1 MSDLVWKSATELA
14 RAIAAREISPV
25 DVVQAHLDR
34 IAALDGKLKAYL
46 TLTAEAALERAK
58 AAEAAVMSGEPLG
71 RLHGV
76 PVGFKD
82 LYWTKGVKTT
92 GGSRILAGWVPD
104 EDATAV
110 SRLAAAGAIALG
122 KLNMHEFAYGPEG
135 LNPHYGNPWN
145 PWDHNTHRICG
156 GSSSG
161 SGAAVAAGLCAG
173 ALGSDTGGSIRIP
186 SALCGI
192 SGIKPTYGRVSR
204 AGVLP
209 LAWSLDHVGPMC
221 RSAADCALML
231 GAMAGYDPRDPTT
244 SVLPVPDYTG
254 ALTGQIKGLR
264 VGVLR
269 SFFLESTGMALRQ
282 AVEEA
287 VEVLEGLGATAH
299 EVNLETVGH
308 APAASHA
315 VLAPEAFAY
324 HEAWLKA
331 RPGDYGE
338 DVRQRL
344 RVGAFV
350 SGAEY
355 LKGQRARA
363 LIRGEVDGALA
374 KADVLVC
381 ATTPIVATAV
391 GQAEVTVE
399 HEKLPVRAS
408 LIRFTRPFNLTGHPA
423 ASIPC
428 GFTAAGLP
436 VGLQII
442 GRPFDEATVLRVAD
456 AYQRATDWHAR
467 RPPVDQPRPAGPEGA
482 AA

>member
-1 MSDLVWKSATELA
+1 VSDLVWKSVMDLA
-14 RAIAAREISPV
+14 RAIASKDVSPV
-25 DVVQAHLDR
+25 EVVQAHLDR

-46 TLTAEAALERAK
+46 TVMADAALERAR

-76 PVGFKD
+76 PVGLKD

-92 GGSRILAGWVPD
+92 GGSRILADWIPT
-104 EDATAV
+104 EDATVV
-110 SRLAAAGAIALG
+110 SRLAGAGAIALG
-122 KLNMHEFAYGPEG
+122 KLNMHEFAFGPEG
-135 LNPHYGNPWN
+135 LNPHYGTPWN
-145 PWDHNTHRICG
+145 PWDHSTHRICG

-161 SGAAVAAGLCAG
+161 AGAAVAAGLCPA

-186 SALCGI
+186 SALCGL
-192 SGIKPTYGRVSR
+192 SGVKPTYGRVSR

-221 RSAADCALML
+221 RTAADCALLL
-231 GAMAGYDPRDPTT
+231 GVMAGYDPRDPTT
-244 SVLPVPDYTG
+244 SVLPVPDYTA
-254 ALTGQIKGLR
+254 ALTGQVKGLR

-287 VEVLEGLGATAH
+287 VKVLEGLGATAH
-299 EVNLETVGH
+299 EVNLENAKH
-308 APAASHA
+308 APAASWA
-315 VLAPEAFAY
+315 VLSAEAYAY
-324 HEAWLKA
+324 HEAWLRQ
-331 RPGDYGE
+331 RPGDYGD
-338 DVRQRL
+338 DVRERL

-350 SGAEY
+350 SGADY
-355 LKGQRARA
+355 VRGQQARA
-363 LIRGEVDGALA
+363 VLRNEVDGALA

-381 ATTPIVATAV
+381 ATTPVVATAV
-391 GQAEVTVE
+391 GQSDVMVE
-399 HEKLPVRAS
+399 HEKLPVRTS
-408 LIRFTRPFNLTGHPA
+408 LIRFTRPFNLSGHPA

-467 RPPVDQPRPAGPEGA
+467 RPPVDLPRPPAPGGRPA
-482 AA
+482 